1 MAYREHASPSALA
14 PWLACAWERRGET
27 GAPVR
32 VLPDGCIDIVWI
44 EGSGTQV
51 IGANT
56 AAFVVS
62 TLAGTR
68 VAGVR
73 MRPGAG
79 AALLGIDAGALRD
92 GRIALADVWGD
103 DGHVLEERVQTA
115 ADPVAA
121 LLAEL
126 CARAPRLTPPDPLV
140 RAAVA
145 RLHDPR
151 ARVEALADELAV
163 STRQLR
169 RRFETSVGY
178 GPKRLARVLRLERAL
193 DAARAGEEL
202 ALAAAGAGYADQ
214 AHFGHDCRALAGVA
228 PSALLHH

>member
-1 MAYREHASPSALA
+1 VAYREHAPSSAIA
-14 PWLACAWERRGET
+14 PWLACAWERRGES
-27 GAPVR
+27 APVR

-51 IGANT
+51 VGANT
-56 AAFVVS
+56 AAFLVTAPVG
-62 TLAGTR
+62 AR

-73 MRPGAG
+73 MLPGAG
-79 AALLGIDAGALRD
+79 AALLGVDAAALRD
-92 GRIALADVWGD
+92 ARVPLADVWAD
-103 DGHVLEERVQTA
+103 DGRTLEERVQIA

-126 CARAPRLTPPDPLV
+126 CARAPRLARPDPLV

-151 ARVEALADELAV
+151 ARVEGLADELAV
-163 STRQLR
+163 SARQLR
-169 RRFETSVGY
+169 RRFEASVGY

-193 DAARAGEEL
+193 CAARAGEEL

-228 PSALLHH
+228 PSALLH

>member
-1 MAYREHASPSALA
+1 MAYREHAPSGPMA
-14 PWLACAWERRGET
+14 PWLACAWERRGE

-51 IGANT
+51 VGANT
-56 AAFVVS
+56 AAFLATTPVGARVS
-62 TLAGTR
+62 
-68 VAGVR
+68 GVR
-73 MRPGAG
+73 MLPGAG
-79 AALLGIDAGALRD
+79 AALLGVDAAALRD
-92 GRIALADVWGD
+92 ARVPLADVWAD
-103 DGHVLEERVQTA
+103 DGRALEERVQTA

-126 CARAPRLTPPDPLV
+126 CARAPRLARPDPLV
-140 RAAVA
+140 RAAVG

-151 ARVEALADELAV
+151 ARVEGLAAELAV
-163 STRQLR
+163 SARQLR
-169 RRFETSVGY
+169 RRFEASVGY

-193 DAARAGEEL
+193 RAARAGEEL

-228 PSALLHH
+228 PSALLH